1 MFLIIP
7 CSLVRSPVWIRER
20 VDVFVNIKWWMA
32 VAVWICERRCL
43 IRHLLVT
50 IMIQATQSSWMLN
63 SIVLYFCIAASASLV
78 KSQFPSQS
86 TRPIPV
92 NSSFQSKF
100 MSKVQNRIFVQFT
113 WSSWNF
119 LFKPLLS
126 SVKGS
131 YSAHESNT
139 CYNPE
144 YDVWPVKHVHFNSW
158 NAEGEYN
165 AF

>member
-1 MFLIIP
+1 
-7 CSLVRSPVWIRER
+7 
-20 VDVFVNIKWWMA
+20 
-32 VAVWICERRCL
+32 
-43 IRHLLVT
+43 
-50 IMIQATQSSWMLN
+50 MLN

-78 KSQFPSQS
+78 KSLVPKS

-92 NSSFQSKF
+92 NSSLQSKF

-144 YDVWPVKHVHFNSW
+144 YDV
-158 NAEGEYN
+158 
-165 AF
+165 